1 MYYTVEDG
9 DTLPKIA
16 QKFYGDRN
24 KWEQIYDSNLDVVVL
39 RRGTTLFIPVMDV
52 PDSSMEMLCAQRLK

>member
-1 MYYTVEDG
+1 MYYIVEDG

-24 KWEQIYDSNLDVVVL
+24 KWQEIYDSNLDVVVL
-39 RRGTTLFIPVMDV
+39 SRGTTLFIPMVAV
-52 PDSSMEMLCAQRLK
+52 EECSMEMLCAQR